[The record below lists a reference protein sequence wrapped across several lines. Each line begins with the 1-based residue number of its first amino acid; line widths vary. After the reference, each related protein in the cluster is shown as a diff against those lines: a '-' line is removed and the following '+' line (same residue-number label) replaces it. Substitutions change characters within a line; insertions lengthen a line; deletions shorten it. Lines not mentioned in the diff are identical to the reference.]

1 MKKRFLI
8 LAGVLALTVAVSGCG
23 KKKDTDVQPVVAS
36 ATPTPEVTKAL
47 LEVLEARELIKINIL
62 KNSPEDP
69 KEVAR
74 LIAERTSSE
83 LVQVI
88 GRKAVLYKPNKDPK
102 KRKIE
107 LNG

>member
-1 MKKRFLI
+1 MTSKERAYLI
-8 LAGVLALTVAVSGCG
+8 KLSSNLSPVFQLG
-23 KKKDTDVQPVVAS
+23 KEGF
-36 ATPTPEVTKAL
+36 TPTKAL

>member
-1 MKKRFLI
+1 MTSKERAYLI
-8 LAGVLALTVAVSGCG
+8 KLSSNLSPVLQLG
-23 KKKDTDVQPVVAS
+23 KEGF
-36 ATPTPEVTKAL
+36 TPEVTKAL

>member
-1 MKKRFLI
+1 MTSKERAYLI
-8 LAGVLALTVAVSGCG
+8 KLSSNLSHVFQLG
-23 KKKDTDVQPVVAS
+23 KEGF
-36 ATPTPEVTKAL
+36 TPEVTKAL